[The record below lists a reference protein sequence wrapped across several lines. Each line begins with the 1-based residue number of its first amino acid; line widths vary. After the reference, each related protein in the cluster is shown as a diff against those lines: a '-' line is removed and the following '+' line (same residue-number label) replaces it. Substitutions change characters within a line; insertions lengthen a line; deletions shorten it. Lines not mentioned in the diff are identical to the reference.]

1 MNTSNVSVTTT
12 PAQGNIEHARRLY
25 SLHLWK
31 SVSSILSNTHKSL
44 VHMKQDIFSL
54 VVQVKYAHFG
64 GSFIFVANFFFVNHR
79 CDNLNTSLMLTKPQ
93 HSRYN
98 SFRVDVRASA
108 LMHARTLRN
117 ELFDNLLCV
126 WYHTLVFKLRFFCLE
141 ISIWRSVFLLWVFVK
156 FRSFVCLCA
165 C

>member
-64 GSFIFVANFFFVNHR
+64 GSFIFVANFFSSTIDAIIWTRVWCWPNHNIP
-79 CDNLNTSLMLTKPQ
+79 DTI
-93 HSRYN
+93 HSEWMCE
-98 SFRVDVRASA
+98 RAR
-108 LMHARTLRN
+108 LCTHARYGMN
-117 ELFDNLLCV
+117 
-126 WYHTLVFKLRFFCLE
+126 CLT
-141 ISIWRSVFLLWVFVK
+141 IY
-156 FRSFVCLCA
+156 FVCDITH
-165 C
+165 